1 MMTADHVDHR
11 RHVHPVAL
19 AAAIL
24 ALAGCATIQREE
36 AASAEQLLKAAGF
49 EMRPADT
56 PQRLA
61 DLNSMPPRKLVV
73 RSNDGNVVYT
83 YADPDKCRCVYV
95 GGPKEY
101 SALQRRRVPK
111 EMAADESESGLGWP
125 GLGRWWY

>member
-1 MMTADHVDHR
+1 MMTADTVDHR
-11 RHVHPVAL
+11 RHVGSMAL

-24 ALAGCATIQREE
+24 AVAGCATIQREE
-36 AASAEQLLKAAGF
+36 AARTEQLLITAGF
-49 EMRPADT
+49 QMQPADT

-73 RSNDGNVVYT
+73 QSKNGNVVYT

-101 SALQRRRVPK
+101 SALQRARVGK
-111 EMAADESESGLGWP
+111 EIADETDSGLGWP